1 MARGGCEDWELL
13 VCDPKLLHETLGI
26 AGGLLAGFPDGN
38 NHTVDVSLRVTLPK
52 AGGQESSRVLTGSFG
67 GCP

>member
-1 MARGGCEDWELL
+1 M
-13 VCDPKLLHETLGI
+13 CDPKLLHETLGI

-38 NHTVDVSLRVTLPK
+38 NHTVDVSLSVTLPK
-52 AGGQESSRVLTGSFG
+52 AGGQESSWVLIGSFG